1 MKNIY
6 LKDGMNKNTQI
17 ISARMGRIIEDG
29 SKKYLNL
36 NYGQILDIETDDND
50 AYSDGKIIKFNN
62 TTFNISKFRSKS
74 TTFPKLQE
82 LNSSILI
89 ACINNFLFGDKK
101 VQPTNISLYES
112 CTSKVVRRCLTDL

>member
-1 MKNIY
+1 
-6 LKDGMNKNTQI
+6 
-17 ISARMGRIIEDG
+17 MGRIIEDG

-89 ACINNFLFGDKK
+89 ACINNFLFGIKK
-101 VQPTNISLYES
+101 LQPTNISLYR
-112 CTSKVVRRCLTDL
+112 KLVHQKW